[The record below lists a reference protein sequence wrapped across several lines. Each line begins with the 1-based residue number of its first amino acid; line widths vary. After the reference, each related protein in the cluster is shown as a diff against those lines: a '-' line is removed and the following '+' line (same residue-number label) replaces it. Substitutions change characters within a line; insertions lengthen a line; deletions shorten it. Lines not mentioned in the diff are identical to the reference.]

1 MLWKKKKSRKNTYK
15 DNVFPRYVDKMA
27 GEFDAEKFNCGIIG
41 GRNGDRNAT
50 ISVAAGETTIL
61 SENMRLSIRD
71 EKTHLNN
78 NMFIISDDSYADKLI
93 AANILQCNSSFIIA
107 DTGGKMLAETR
118 ARLVNA
124 GYDIQ
129 VLDIRRPETSAK
141 YNPLRFVDDKEDAE
155 MLARC
160 IAGDNF
166 GALSDMILQVLSD
179 NAEEKQT
186 MESVARLVAGSKPG
200 LCGID
205 IFLRP
210 EITNLTS
217 QNDSVN
223 LCSPSPDVDGVSDSP
238 YTSSKLQTDG
248 QPEVGRGLPS
258 NDDIILDKAGERLT
272 GIFVVCPEEKSDA
285 DVLANIMMM
294 QLHRV
299 LVKAAKE
306 KYNGER
312 LPYLT
317 RLYFNHIERYGGN
330 PFFLYMDRGDCF
342 LNVRRYNIAYT
353 FACRGLSFVKKIYG
367 EDAGCIFANAD
378 AVIYCS
384 SDDEVTSGYIY
395 RKVGIRIRCVRHPSG
410 GSIDPVPQRRV
421 ITYKEL
427 LALPEDECYIMLRGH
442 DEILDKKYTK

>member
-1 MLWKKKKSRKNTYK
+1 MLFWKKKKSRKNTYK
-15 DNVFPRYVDKMA
+15 NNAFPRYVDKMA
-27 GEFDAEKFNCGIIG
+27 GEFDAEKFNFGIYSKNG
-41 GRNGDRNAT
+41 GRNAAVH
-50 ISVAAGETTIL
+50 VAADETTIL
-61 SENMRLSIRD
+61 SENMRLSIHD

-78 NMFIISDDSYADKLI
+78 NMFIIADDSYTNKLI
-93 AANILQCNSSFIIA
+93 MANILQCNSSFAVA
-107 DTGGKMLAETR
+107 DVGGKMLAETR
-118 ARLVNA
+118 AELLDA

-129 VLDIRRPETSAK
+129 VLDVSRPEMSAK

-160 IAGDNF
+160 IDGDNF

-186 MESVARLVAGSKPG
+186 MESVAKLVAGSKPG

-217 QNDSVN
+217 QNDM
-223 LCSPSPDVDGVSDSP
+223 
-238 YTSSKLQTDG
+238 
-248 QPEVGRGLPS
+248 
-258 NDDIILDKAGERLT
+258 ILDTAGERLT
-272 GIFVVCPEEKSDA
+272 GIFIVCPEEKSDA

-395 RKVGIRIRCVRHPSG
+395 RKVGIRIRCARHPSG

-427 LALPEDECYIMLRGH
+427 LALPEDECYIMLRGY
-442 DEILDKKYTK
+442 DDILDKKYTK

>member
-1 MLWKKKKSRKNTYK
+1 MLFWKKKKSRKNTYK
-15 DNVFPRYVDKMA
+15 NNAFPRYVDKMA
-27 GEFDAEKFNCGIIG
+27 GEFDAEKFNFGIYSKNG
-41 GRNGDRNAT
+41 GRNAAVH
-50 ISVAAGETTIL
+50 VAADETTIL
-61 SENMRLSIRD
+61 SENMRLSIHD

-78 NMFIISDDSYADKLI
+78 NMFIIADDSYANKLI
-93 AANILQCNSSFIIA
+93 MANILQCNSSFAVA
-107 DTGGKMLAETR
+107 DVGGKMLAETR
-118 ARLVNA
+118 AELLDA

-129 VLDIRRPETSAK
+129 VLDVSRPEMSAK

-186 MESVARLVAGSKPG
+186 MESVAKLVAGSKPG

-217 QNDSVN
+217 QNDM
-223 LCSPSPDVDGVSDSP
+223 
-238 YTSSKLQTDG
+238 
-248 QPEVGRGLPS
+248 
-258 NDDIILDKAGERLT
+258 ILDTARERLT
-272 GIFVVCPEEKSDA
+272 GIFIVCPEEKSDA

-410 GSIDPVPQRRV
+410 GSIDPIPQRRV
-421 ITYKEL
+421 ITYEEFL
-427 LALPEDECYIMLRGH
+427 SLPEDECYIMLRGY
-442 DEILDKKYTK
+442 DDILDKKYVR

>member
-1 MLWKKKKSRKNTYK
+1 MLFWKKKKSRKNTYK
-15 DNVFPRYVDKMA
+15 NNAFPRYVDKMA
-27 GEFDAEKFNCGIIG
+27 GEFDAEKFNFGIYSKNG
-41 GRNGDRNAT
+41 GRNAAVH
-50 ISVAAGETTIL
+50 VAADETTIL
-61 SENMRLSIRD
+61 SENMRLSIHD

-78 NMFIISDDSYADKLI
+78 NMFIIADDSYANKLI
-93 AANILQCNSSFIIA
+93 MANILQCNSSFAVA
-107 DTGGKMLAETR
+107 DVGGKMLAETR
-118 ARLVNA
+118 AELLDA

-129 VLDIRRPETSAK
+129 VLDVSRPEMSAK

-160 IAGDNF
+160 IDGDNF

-186 MESVARLVAGSKPG
+186 MESVAKLVAGSKPG

-217 QNDSVN
+217 QNDM
-223 LCSPSPDVDGVSDSP
+223 
-238 YTSSKLQTDG
+238 
-248 QPEVGRGLPS
+248 
-258 NDDIILDKAGERLT
+258 ILDTAGERLT
-272 GIFVVCPEEKSDA
+272 GIFIVCPEEKSDA

-306 KYNGER
+306 KYNCER

-395 RKVGIRIRCVRHPSG
+395 RKVGIRIRCVRHLRG
-410 GSIDPVPQRRV
+410 DSIDPVPQIRV
-421 ITYKEL
+421 ITYEEF

-442 DEILDKKYTK
+442 DDILDKKYRK

>member
-1 MLWKKKKSRKNTYK
+1 
-15 DNVFPRYVDKMA
+15 
-27 GEFDAEKFNCGIIG
+27 
-41 GRNGDRNAT
+41 
-50 ISVAAGETTIL
+50 
-61 SENMRLSIRD
+61 
-71 EKTHLNN
+71 
-78 NMFIISDDSYADKLI
+78 
-93 AANILQCNSSFIIA
+93 
-107 DTGGKMLAETR
+107 
-118 ARLVNA
+118 
-124 GYDIQ
+124 
-129 VLDIRRPETSAK
+129 
-141 YNPLRFVDDKEDAE
+141 

-160 IAGDNF
+160 IAGDDF
-166 GALSDMILQVLSD
+166 GALSDVILQVLSG
-179 NAEEKQT
+179 NAEEEQT
-186 MESVARLVAGSKPG
+186 MANVAKLIAGSKPG

-210 EITNLTS
+210 EITNLTP
-217 QNDSVN
+217 QNDM
-223 LCSPSPDVDGVSDSP
+223 
-238 YTSSKLQTDG
+238 
-248 QPEVGRGLPS
+248 
-258 NDDIILDKAGERLT
+258 ILDTAGERLT
-272 GIFVVCPEEKSDA
+272 GIFIVCPEEKSDA

-421 ITYKEL
+421 ITYEEFL
-427 LALPEDECYIMLRGH
+427 SLPEDECYIMLRGY
-442 DEILDKKYTK
+442 DDILDKKYVR

>member
-1 MLWKKKKSRKNTYK
+1 MFWKKKKSRKNIYK
-15 DNVFPRYVDKMA
+15 NSVFQRYADKMA
-27 GEFDAEKFNCGIIG
+27 GEFDTKKFNCGIYG
-41 GRNGDRNAT
+41 KNTAVP
-50 ISVAAGETTIL
+50 VAAGETTIL
-61 SENMRLSIRD
+61 SENMRLSIHD

-78 NMFIISDDSYADKLI
+78 NMFIIADDSYANKLI
-93 AANILQCNSSFIIA
+93 MANILQCNSSFAVA
-107 DTGGKMLAETR
+107 DVGGKMLAETR
-118 ARLVNA
+118 AELLDA

-129 VLDIRRPETSAK
+129 VLDVSRPEMSAK

-166 GALSDMILQVLSD
+166 GTLSDMILQVLSD

-186 MESVARLVAGSKPG
+186 MESVAKLVAGSKPG

-217 QNDSVN
+217 QNDM
-223 LCSPSPDVDGVSDSP
+223 
-238 YTSSKLQTDG
+238 
-248 QPEVGRGLPS
+248 
-258 NDDIILDKAGERLT
+258 ILDTAGERLT
-272 GIFVVCPEEKSDA
+272 GIFIVCPEEKSDA
-285 DVLANIMMM
+285 DALANIMMM

-306 KYNGER
+306 KYNCER

-395 RKVGIRIRCVRHPSG
+395 RKVGIRIRCVRHLRG
-410 GSIDPVPQRRV
+410 DSIDPVPQIRV
-421 ITYKEL
+421 ITYEEF

-442 DEILDKKYTK
+442 DDILDKKYTK

>member
-1 MLWKKKKSRKNTYK
+1 MLFWKKKKSRKNTYK
-15 DNVFPRYVDKMA
+15 NNVFPRYADKMA
-27 GEFDAEKFNCGIIG
+27 GEFDTKKFNCGIYG
-41 GRNGDRNAT
+41 KNTAVP
-50 ISVAAGETTIL
+50 VAAGETTIL
-61 SENMRLSIRD
+61 SENMRLSIHD

-78 NMFIISDDSYADKLI
+78 NMFIIADDSYANKLI
-93 AANILQCNSSFIIA
+93 MANILQCNSSFAVA
-107 DTGGKMLAETR
+107 DVGGKMLAETR
-118 ARLVNA
+118 AELLDA

-129 VLDIRRPETSAK
+129 VLDVSRPEMSAK

-160 IAGDNF
+160 IAGDNC

-186 MESVARLVAGSKPG
+186 MESVVKLVAGSKPG

-217 QNDSVN
+217 QNDM
-223 LCSPSPDVDGVSDSP
+223 
-238 YTSSKLQTDG
+238 
-248 QPEVGRGLPS
+248 
-258 NDDIILDKAGERLT
+258 ILDTAGERLT
-272 GIFVVCPEEKSDA
+272 GIFIVCPEEKSDA

-299 LVKAAKE
+299 LVKTAKE

-317 RLYFNHIERYGGN
+317 RLCFNNIERYGGN
-330 PFFLYMDRGDCF
+330 PFFLYMDKGDCF
-342 LNVRRYNIAYT
+342 RNVRKYNIAYT
-353 FACRGLSFVKKIYG
+353 IACRGLSSVKKIYG
-367 EDAGCIFANAD
+367 EDAGCIFANSD

-395 RKVGIRIRCVRHPSG
+395 RKVGIRIRCVRHLRG
-410 GSIDPVPQRRV
+410 DSIDPVPQIRV
-421 ITYKEL
+421 ITYEEF
-427 LALPEDECYIMLRGH
+427 LALPEDECYIMLRGY
-442 DEILDKKYTK
+442 DDILDKKYVR

>member
-1 MLWKKKKSRKNTYK
+1 MLFWKKKKSRKNTYK
-15 DNVFPRYVDKMA
+15 NNVFPRYVDKMA
-27 GEFDAEKFNCGIIG
+27 GEFDTEKFNCGIYGKNG
-41 GRNGDRNAT
+41 GRNAAVP
-50 ISVAAGETTIL
+50 VAAGETTIL
-61 SENMRLSIRD
+61 SENMRLSIHD

-78 NMFIISDDSYADKLI
+78 NMFIIADDSYADKLI
-93 AANILQCNSSFIIA
+93 MANILQCNSSFAVA
-107 DTGGKMLAETR
+107 DVGWKMLAETR
-118 ARLVNA
+118 AELLDA

-129 VLDIRRPETSAK
+129 VLDVSRPETSAK
-141 YNPLRFVDDKEDAE
+141 YNPLRFVEDKEDAE

-166 GALSDMILQVLSD
+166 GALSDMILQILSD

-186 MESVARLVAGSKPG
+186 MESVAKLVTGSKPG

-217 QNDSVN
+217 QNDM
-223 LCSPSPDVDGVSDSP
+223 
-238 YTSSKLQTDG
+238 
-248 QPEVGRGLPS
+248 
-258 NDDIILDKAGERLT
+258 ILDKAGEKLT
-272 GIFVVCPEEKSDA
+272 GIFIVCPEEKSDA

-299 LVKAAKE
+299 LVKTAKE

-317 RLYFNHIERYGGN
+317 RLYFNDIERYGEN
-330 PFFLYMDRGDCF
+330 PFFLYVDRGDCF

-353 FACRGLSFVKKIYG
+353 FACRELSSVKRIYG
-367 EDAGCIFANAD
+367 DGAGCIFANAD

-384 SDDEVTSGYIY
+384 SNDEITSGYIY
-395 RKVGIRIRCVRHPSG
+395 RKIGIRIRCVPHPCG
-410 GSIDPVPQRRV
+410 GSIDPVPQIRV
-421 ITYKEL
+421 MTYEEF
-427 LALPEDECYIMLRGH
+427 LALPEDECYIILRGH
-442 DEILDKKYTK
+442 NDILDKKYTK

>member
-1 MLWKKKKSRKNTYK
+1 MFWKKKKSRKNTYK
-15 DNVFPRYVDKMA
+15 NNVFPRYADKMA
-27 GEFDAEKFNCGIIG
+27 GEFDTKKFNCGIYG
-41 GRNGDRNAT
+41 KNTAVP
-50 ISVAAGETTIL
+50 VAAGETTIL
-61 SENMRLSIRD
+61 SENMRLSIHD
-71 EKTHLNN
+71 KKTHLNN
-78 NMFIISDDSYADKLI
+78 NMFIIADDSYANKLI
-93 AANILQCNSSFIIA
+93 MANILQCNSSFA
-107 DTGGKMLAETR
+107 VANVGGKMLAETR
-118 ARLVNA
+118 AELLDA

-129 VLDIRRPETSAK
+129 VLDVSRPEMSAK

-179 NAEEKQT
+179 NAKEKQT
-186 MESVARLVAGSKPG
+186 MESVAKLVAGSKPG

-217 QNDSVN
+217 QNDM
-223 LCSPSPDVDGVSDSP
+223 
-238 YTSSKLQTDG
+238 
-248 QPEVGRGLPS
+248 
-258 NDDIILDKAGERLT
+258 ILDKAGEKLT
-272 GIFVVCPEEKSDA
+272 GIFIVCPEEKSDA

-395 RKVGIRIRCVRHPSG
+395 RKVGIRIRCVRHLRG
-410 GSIDPVPQRRV
+410 DSIDPVPQIRV
-421 ITYKEL
+421 ITYEEF
-427 LALPEDECYIMLRGH
+427 LALPEDECYIMLRGY
-442 DEILDKKYTK
+442 DDILDKKYTK

>member
-1 MLWKKKKSRKNTYK
+1 MLFWKKKKSRKNTYK
-15 DNVFPRYVDKMA
+15 NNAFPRYVDKMA
-27 GEFDAEKFNCGIIG
+27 GEFDAEKFNFGIYSKNG
-41 GRNGDRNAT
+41 GRNAAVH
-50 ISVAAGETTIL
+50 VAADETTIL
-61 SENMRLSIRD
+61 SENMRLSIHD

-78 NMFIISDDSYADKLI
+78 NMFIIADDSYANKLI
-93 AANILQCNSSFIIA
+93 MANILQCNSSFAVA
-107 DTGGKMLAETR
+107 DVGGKMLAETR
-118 ARLVNA
+118 AELLDA

-129 VLDIRRPETSAK
+129 VLDVSRPEMSAK

-160 IAGDNF
+160 IDGDNF

-186 MESVARLVAGSKPG
+186 MESVAKLVAGSKPG

-217 QNDSVN
+217 QNDM
-223 LCSPSPDVDGVSDSP
+223 
-238 YTSSKLQTDG
+238 
-248 QPEVGRGLPS
+248 
-258 NDDIILDKAGERLT
+258 ILDTAGERLT
-272 GIFVVCPEEKSDA
+272 GIFIVCPEEKSDA

-353 FACRGLSFVKKIYG
+353 CACRGLSFVKKIYG

-395 RKVGIRIRCVRHPSG
+395 RKVGIRIRCARHPSG

-427 LALPEDECYIMLRGH
+427 LALPEDECYIMLRGY
-442 DEILDKKYTK
+442 DDILDKKYTK

>member
-1 MLWKKKKSRKNTYK
+1 MFWKKKKSRKNTYK
-15 DNVFPRYVDKMA
+15 NNVFPRYVDKMA
-27 GEFDAEKFNCGIIG
+27 GEFDVKEFNCGICGKNG
-41 GRNGDRNAT
+41 GRNAAV
-50 ISVAAGETTIL
+50 SVAAGETTIL

-78 NMFIISDDSYADKLI
+78 NMFIIADDSYSNKLMM
-93 AANILQCNSSFIIA
+93 ANILQCNSSFIIA

-141 YNPLRFVDDKEDAE
+141 YNPLRFVEDKEDAE

-160 IAGDNF
+160 IAGDDF
-166 GALSDMILQVLSD
+166 CALSDAILRVLSG
-179 NAEEKQT
+179 NEEEEQT
-186 MESVARLVAGSKPG
+186 MANIAKLIAGSESG
-200 LCGID
+200 MHCMNV
-205 IFLRP
+205 FLRP
-210 EITNLTS
+210 EITNLTER
-217 QNDSVN
+217 N
-223 LCSPSPDVDGVSDSP
+223 
-238 YTSSKLQTDG
+238 
-248 QPEVGRGLPS
+248 
-258 NDDIILDKAGERLT
+258 DIILDKAGERLT

-299 LVKAAKE
+299 LVKTAKE

-317 RLYFNHIERYGGN
+317 RLCFNNIERYGGN
-330 PFFLYMDRGDCF
+330 PFFLYMDKGDCF
-342 LNVRRYNIAYT
+342 RNVRKYNIAYT
-353 FACRGLSFVKKIYG
+353 IACRELSSVKRIYG
-367 EDAGCIFANAD
+367 DDAGCIFANAD

-384 SDDEVTSGYIY
+384 SNDEITSGYIY
-395 RKVGIRIRCVRHPSG
+395 RKIGIRIRCVPHPCG

-421 ITYKEL
+421 MTYEEF
-427 LALPEDECYIMLRGH
+427 LALPEDECYIILRGH
-442 DEILDKKYTK
+442 DDILDKKYTK

>member
-1 MLWKKKKSRKNTYK
+1 MLFWKKKKSRKNTYK
-15 DNVFPRYVDKMA
+15 NNVFPRYADKMA
-27 GEFDAEKFNCGIIG
+27 GEFDTKKFNCGIYG
-41 GRNGDRNAT
+41 KNTAVP
-50 ISVAAGETTIL
+50 VAAGETTIL
-61 SENMRLSIRD
+61 SENMRLSIHD

-78 NMFIISDDSYADKLI
+78 NMFIIADDSYANKLI
-93 AANILQCNSSFIIA
+93 MANILQCNSSFAVA
-107 DTGGKMLAETR
+107 DVGGKMLAETR
-118 ARLVNA
+118 AELLDA

-129 VLDIRRPETSAK
+129 VLDVSRPEMSAK

-160 IAGDNF
+160 IAGDNC

-186 MESVARLVAGSKPG
+186 MESVVKLVAGSKPG

-217 QNDSVN
+217 QNDM
-223 LCSPSPDVDGVSDSP
+223 
-238 YTSSKLQTDG
+238 
-248 QPEVGRGLPS
+248 
-258 NDDIILDKAGERLT
+258 ILDTAGERLT
-272 GIFVVCPEEKSDA
+272 GIFIVCPEEKSDA

-299 LVKAAKE
+299 LVKTAKE

-378 AVIYCS
+378 VVIYCS

-427 LALPEDECYIMLRGH
+427 LALPEDECYIMLRGY
-442 DEILDKKYTK
+442 DDILDKKYTK

>member
-1 MLWKKKKSRKNTYK
+1 MLFWKKKKNTYK
-15 DNVFPRYVDKMA
+15 NNVFPRYVDKMA

-160 IAGDNF
+160 IAGDDF
-166 GALSDMILQVLSD
+166 CALSDAILRVLSG
-179 NAEEKQT
+179 NEEEEQT
-186 MESVARLVAGSKPG
+186 MANIAKLIAGSESG
-200 LCGID
+200 MHCMNV
-205 IFLRP
+205 FLRP
-210 EITNLTS
+210 EITNLTER
-217 QNDSVN
+217 N
-223 LCSPSPDVDGVSDSP
+223 
-238 YTSSKLQTDG
+238 
-248 QPEVGRGLPS
+248 
-258 NDDIILDKAGERLT
+258 DIILDKAGERLT

-299 LVKAAKE
+299 LVKTAKE

-317 RLYFNHIERYGGN
+317 RL
-330 PFFLYMDRGDCF
+330 
-342 LNVRRYNIAYT
+342 
-353 FACRGLSFVKKIYG
+353 
-367 EDAGCIFANAD
+367 
-378 AVIYCS
+378 
-384 SDDEVTSGYIY
+384 
-395 RKVGIRIRCVRHPSG
+395 
-410 GSIDPVPQRRV
+410 
-421 ITYKEL
+421 
-427 LALPEDECYIMLRGH
+427 
-442 DEILDKKYTK
+442 

>member
-1 MLWKKKKSRKNTYK
+1 MLFWKKKKSRKNTYK
-15 DNVFPRYVDKMA
+15 NNVFPRYVDKMA
-27 GEFDAEKFNCGIIG
+27 GEFDAEKFNFGIYSKNG
-41 GRNGDRNAT
+41 GRNAAVH
-50 ISVAAGETTIL
+50 VAADETTIL
-61 SENMRLSIRD
+61 SENMRLSIHD

-78 NMFIISDDSYADKLI
+78 NMFIIADDSYANKLI
-93 AANILQCNSSFIIA
+93 MANILQCNSSFAVA
-107 DTGGKMLAETR
+107 DVGGKMLAETR
-118 ARLVNA
+118 AELLDA

-129 VLDIRRPETSAK
+129 VLDVSRPEMSAK

-186 MESVARLVAGSKPG
+186 MESVAKLVAGSKPG

-217 QNDSVN
+217 QNDM
-223 LCSPSPDVDGVSDSP
+223 
-238 YTSSKLQTDG
+238 
-248 QPEVGRGLPS
+248 
-258 NDDIILDKAGERLT
+258 ILDTAGERLT
-272 GIFVVCPEEKSDA
+272 GIFIVCPEEKSDA

-330 PFFLYMDRGDCF
+330 PFFLYMDRGNCF

-395 RKVGIRIRCVRHPSG
+395 RKVGIRIRCVRHHSG

-427 LALPEDECYIMLRGH
+427 LALPEDECYIMLRGY
-442 DEILDKKYTK
+442 DDILDKKYTK

>member
-1 MLWKKKKSRKNTYK
+1 MFWKKKKSRKNTYK
-15 DNVFPRYVDKMA
+15 NSVFPRYADKMA
-27 GEFDAEKFNCGIIG
+27 GEFDTKKFNCGIYG
-41 GRNGDRNAT
+41 KNTAVP
-50 ISVAAGETTIL
+50 VAAGETTIL
-61 SENMRLSIRD
+61 SENMRLSIHD
-71 EKTHLNN
+71 KKTHLNN
-78 NMFIISDDSYADKLI
+78 NMFIIADDSYSDKLMM
-93 AANILQCNSSFIIA
+93 ANILQCNSSFAVA
-107 DTGGKMLAETR
+107 DVGGKMLAETR
-118 ARLVNA
+118 AELLDA
-124 GYDIQ
+124 GCKIQ
-129 VLDIRRPETSAK
+129 VFDVSCPETSAK
-141 YNPLRFVDDKEDAE
+141 YNPLRFVEDKEDAE

-186 MESVARLVAGSKPG
+186 MESVAKLVAGSKPW

-217 QNDSVN
+217 QNDM
-223 LCSPSPDVDGVSDSP
+223 
-238 YTSSKLQTDG
+238 
-248 QPEVGRGLPS
+248 
-258 NDDIILDKAGERLT
+258 ILDTAGERLT
-272 GIFVVCPEEKSDA
+272 GIFIVCPEEKSDA

-306 KYNGER
+306 RYNGER

-317 RLYFNHIERYGGN
+317 KLYFNHIERYSGN

-353 FACRGLSFVKKIYG
+353 FACRGLSSVKKIYG

-421 ITYKEL
+421 ITYEKF
-427 LALPEDECYIMLRGH
+427 LALPEDECYIMLRGY
-442 DEILDKKYTK
+442 DDILDKKYVR

>member
-1 MLWKKKKSRKNTYK
+1 MLFWKKKKSRKNTYK
-15 DNVFPRYVDKMA
+15 NNVFPRYVDKMA
-27 GEFDAEKFNCGIIG
+27 GEFDVKEFNCGICGKNG
-41 GRNGDRNAT
+41 GRNAAVP
-50 ISVAAGETTIL
+50 VAACETTIL
-61 SENMRLSIRD
+61 SENMRLSIHD

-78 NMFIISDDSYADKLI
+78 NMFIIADDSYADKLI
-93 AANILQCNSSFIIA
+93 MANILQCNSSFAVA
-107 DTGGKMLAETR
+107 DVGGKMLAETR
-118 ARLVNA
+118 TKLLDA

-129 VLDIRRPETSAK
+129 VFDVSCPETSAK
-141 YNPLRFVDDKEDAE
+141 YNPLRFVEDKEDAE

-160 IAGDNF
+160 IAGDDF
-166 GALSDMILQVLSD
+166 GALSDVILQVLSG
-179 NAEEKQT
+179 NAEEEQT
-186 MESVARLVAGSKPG
+186 MVNVAKLIAGSKPG

-217 QNDSVN
+217 QNDM
-223 LCSPSPDVDGVSDSP
+223 
-238 YTSSKLQTDG
+238 
-248 QPEVGRGLPS
+248 
-258 NDDIILDKAGERLT
+258 ILDTAGERLT
-272 GIFVVCPEEKSDA
+272 GIFIVCPEEKSDA
-285 DVLANIMMM
+285 DALANIMMM

-306 KYNGER
+306 KYNCER

-395 RKVGIRIRCVRHPSG
+395 RKVGIRIRCVRHLRG
-410 GSIDPVPQRRV
+410 DSIDPVPQIRV
-421 ITYKEL
+421 ITYEEF

-442 DEILDKKYTK
+442 DDILDKKYTK